1 MSKNYSAPQ
10 GSWRNDVKTP
20 DSKNRI
26 ISRHDYGPALQG
38 ALAWLGDRYLLAEPV
53 PRRREEIKPFFVE
66 PRSWHE
72 APRAAGP
79 GSRKH

>member
-1 MSKNYSAPQ
+1 
-10 GSWRNDVKTP
+10 VKTP

-53 PRRREEIKPFFVE
+53 NRRSEDRNQ
-66 PRSWHE
+66 
-72 APRAAGP
+72 AAAVAW
-79 GSRKH
+79 